1 MEGHRA
7 ERISEAL
14 REELDELIGYE
25 MSDPRVES
33 VTVSEVVLSPD
44 ARKAQ
49 VRLKIPGDDQRQ
61 RDAINALEHARNFLR
76 TELSHRLHM
85 YRLPDL
91 RFEADASAGV
101 GGRIDFL
108 MRRIKR
114 GRPRDAEGGR
124 PHNPEGTPAAG
135 PASGEKKPQG

>member
-25 MSDPRVES
+25 MSDPRLEN

-49 VRLKIPGDDQRQ
+49 VRLRIPGDDARQ
-61 RDAINALEHARNFLR
+61 REAVEALEHARNFIR
-76 TELSHRLHM
+76 TQLANRLQM

-91 RFEADASAGV
+91 RFEADAGAGV
-101 GGRIDFL
+101 GGRLDFL

-114 GRPRDAEGGR
+114 GRPRDVDA
-124 PHNPEGTPAAG
+124 NPTGTA
-135 PASGEKKPQG
+135 GEKKPQG

>member
-7 ERISEAL
+7 ERITEAL

-44 ARKAQ
+44 GRKAQ
-49 VRLKIPGDDQRQ
+49 IRLRIPGDEARQ
-61 RDAINALEHARNFLR
+61 REALKALEHAKNFLR
-76 TELSHRLHM
+76 TEMLQRLHM
-85 YRLPDL
+85 FRVPEM
-91 RFEADASAGV
+91 RFEADVSAQV
-101 GGRIDFL
+101 GNRIDFL

-114 GRPRDAEGGR
+114 GRPRDVNPAEE
-124 PHNPEGTPAAG
+124 N
-135 PASGEKKPQG
+135 KPQG